1 MGVIPQIQSIDEA
14 TDQIRRSSN
23 NYTGIYWILTL
34 IMFVLYFFYRQY
46 KRRNIK
52 SKIALRKR
60 DSVGNVEDDPEL
72 SDSIGASP
80 TIGLEMKSIT
90 ATRILPTLRGLPTS
104 KTGIKA
110 TSIIDKSMLENI
122 VRDLPTRYAI
132 CDWNLIYSSQRD
144 GYSLQTCLGL
154 SKNRS
159 GPSLLAIKDN
169 FGYIFGAFVS
179 ETIEKRD
186 GYYGTGETFVATFF
200 PRYKAY
206 FWADRSN
213 QEFIV
218 CENGDYLAL
227 GGGGNF
233 ALHLDKYF
241 KNGMSESSKTF
252 NNAPLS
258 KNPNF
263 KCIEVELWGFAAPY

>member
-1 MGVIPQIQSIDEA
+1 
-14 TDQIRRSSN
+14 
-23 NYTGIYWILTL
+23 
-34 IMFVLYFFYRQY
+34 MFVLYFFYRQY

-60 DSVGNVEDDPEL
+60 DSVGNEEDDPEFRG
-72 SDSIGASP
+72 STGTSQ

-110 TSIIDKSMLENI
+110 TSIIDKGMLENI

-159 GPSLLAIKDN
+159 GPSLLVIKDN
-169 FGYIFGAFVS
+169 LGYIFGAFVS

-218 CENGDYLAL
+218 CENGDYLAF